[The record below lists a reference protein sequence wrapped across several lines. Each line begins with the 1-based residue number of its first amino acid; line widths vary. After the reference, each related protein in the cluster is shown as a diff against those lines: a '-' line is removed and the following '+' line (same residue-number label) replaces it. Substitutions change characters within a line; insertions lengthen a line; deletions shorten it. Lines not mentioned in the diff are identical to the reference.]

1 MNQKFSRKELERLEC
16 TEEEIK
22 LVMDYQKKLPVIVD
36 EDFSIDARILHS
48 QLKVGK
54 DFSTWIK
61 GRINKYKFINDL
73 DYKIHYDSNVPN
85 SGDTDFTSFSSNQ
98 LARLGIKIE
107 YSLTSNMAKELCLVE
122 NNEVGITSRKYF
134 ILMEDLV
141 KRNKDWLGTRFAERK
156 NYIPMCEALSD
167 SIYRMCGRRGDDID
181 FKFEA
186 NRLNII
192 ATGEKAQSI
201 RLYFGVDNP
210 SELTRDSLYLD
221 YNEKINF
228 LQEQNKLLLA
238 LDLPIEKRI
247 NMLIQFFDTKYPEAK
262 PLRYN
267 SNREYLLKA
276 RNDMLIE
283 LN

>member
-22 LVMDYQKKLPVIVD
+22 LVMDYQKKLPVIVEND
-36 EDFSIDARILHS
+36 KVEMFCVYARDLYDQLEVGRQFTDWFSRRVKS
-48 QLKVGK
+48 
-54 DFSTWIK
+54 
-61 GRINKYKFINDL
+61 YKFIE
-73 DYKIHYDSNVPN
+73 NVDFSLVSHFCEERN
-85 SGDTDFTSFSSNQ
+85 FAEGGDTRSKNYYITMDMAKQ
-98 LARLGIKIE
+98 LSMVERTDIG
-107 YSLTSNMAKELCLVE
+107 NMA
-122 NNEVGITSRKYF
+122 RRYY

-238 LDLPIEKRI
+238 LDLPVEKRI

-276 RNDMLIE
+276 RNNMLIE